1 MKRLATV
8 MVVFLFVTGVSFA
21 QGMMQQ
27 RQGQMGQQRQGQMGM
42 MGKGMMG
49 KGMMGMQGGMM
60 GGMHSMMY
68 SMMVHHALMRA
79 QSLNLTDN
87 QRNRLANV
95 REKFVY
101 PVVRKEADFKISH
114 MKIMDMLHNP
124 NFDPA
129 RLKAEIKTSNQL
141 NLEMANTAVE
151 GLSTIR
157 NIIGIENY
165 RKITQMM
172 PMMGGRMM
180 QGGIKQSGP
189 TMEKDEPTQKAPVQ
203 EKKENPSGEL

>member
-1 MKRLATV
+1 MKNLSATFV
-8 MVVFLFVTGVSFA
+8 ILVFAVTLSFA
-21 QGMMQQ
+21 QGMM
-27 RQGQMGQQRQGQMGM
+27 QQRQGQMGM

-49 KGMMGMQGGMM
+49 MRGGMM

-68 SMMVHHALMRA
+68 SMMVHHALMKA
-79 QSLNLTDN
+79 QGLNLTDN

-95 REKFVY
+95 SEKFVY

-114 MKIMDMLHNP
+114 MKIIDMLHNP

-129 RLKAEIKTSNQL
+129 RLKSEIKKSNQL
-141 NLEMANTAVE
+141 NLEMANTAVD
-151 GLSTIR
+151 GLATIR
-157 NIIGIENY
+157 NIVGIENY

-180 QGGIKQSGP
+180 QSGTIQSGP
-189 TMEKDEPTQKAPVQ
+189 TMEKQGPAKKAPVQ
-203 EKKENPSGEL
+203 QRKGNP